1 MSNESEHC
9 RRQAATQRSAAA
21 EATLANVRERCE
33 RAAVTWEAMAVRAER
48 TERMRSERERAT
60 GDA

>member
-9 RRQAATQRSAAA
+9 RRQAETQRSAAA

-33 RAAVTWEAMAVRAER
+33 RAALSWDAMAVRAER
-48 TERMRSERERAT
+48 TERLRTERARAT